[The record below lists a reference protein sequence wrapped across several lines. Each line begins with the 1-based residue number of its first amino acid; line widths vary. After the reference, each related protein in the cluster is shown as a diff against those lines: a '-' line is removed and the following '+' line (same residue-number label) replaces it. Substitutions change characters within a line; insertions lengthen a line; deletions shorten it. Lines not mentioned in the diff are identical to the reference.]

1 MTIKFNQSSSI
12 ESETYVA
19 SRHYKIEQIS
29 KPHCTPGR
37 CTSTTPPYT
46 HIIVSYVNCL
56 IDVKVCKSRIT
67 PHCPLSLSLIP
78 YIRTLLSVRRA
89 PLQSSLASL
98 IPFTRPYRLPMSLT
112 HVARH
117 YRSSTQSTALKGSL
131 IFTTFQPRSLLSS
144 SHLNSKPPQHL
155 PRRVS
160 WFSTWP
166 TQKVFP

>member
-56 IDVKVCKSRIT
+56 IDIKVCKSRIT
-67 PHCPLSLSLIP
+67 PRALSSITVIHTLHTNITLRPICTSMIAARIAHTFRSPL
-78 YIRTLLSVRRA
+78 
-89 PLQSSLASL
+89 
-98 IPFTRPYRLPMSLT
+98 SLT

-117 YRSSTQSTALKGSL
+117 YRSSTQSTAFRGSL
-131 IFTTFQPRSLLSS
+131 IFTIFQLRSLLSS

-166 TQKVFP
+166 TEKVFP